1 VVVKDAILSEGLEL
15 AMEFGPNWLK
25 PIQGR
30 LEARHPELSADEL
43 DEYER
48 ICRAALQLGTSEV
61 PACWRQAGDEP
72 GAFRQWSE
80 LVKRQY
86 PWMSDSNLKHLFS
99 QGCYY
104 ALKDGELP
112 V

>member
-1 VVVKDAILSEGLEL
+1 MVVKDAILSEGLEL

-30 LEARHPELSADEL
+30 LKVRHPELSADEL

-48 ICRAALQLGTSEV
+48 ICRAALELGTSAV

-72 GAFRQWSE
+72 GAFRNWSQ
-80 LVKRQY
+80 LVRRQY
-86 PWMSDSNLKHLFS
+86 PWISDSNLKHLFS

-104 ALKDGELP
+104 AWKDGELP